1 MRVVLLAFV
10 LITLTAG
17 TGAAER
23 VWVNSIAVGEYD
35 ITWSYTETF
44 SGADSAAYRMSIDE
58 EFGDNDSFITSWE
71 LRKLDGEMR
80 KRLRSSI
87 NSEFDV
93 RIETPYLNTGN
104 NGIEVIDV
112 DASLS
117 AGIIGKTNLSDTI
130 VNRYRVSYRFKNS
143 IFNASSIWFLGQARS
158 PVTITLLPGLD
169 VTEVRGM
176 DNVTKR
182 MDAHTEISGFFTEI
196 SPNVSRDRG
205 EIILGLSKN
214 TSVKVSPEI
223 YILNVTVPENTPVDG
238 ILSKIKDA
246 SLLGLGILLILWIY
260 VFKIRKK

>member
-1 MRVVLLAFV
+1 MRAVLLAFV

-17 TGAAER
+17 IGAAER
-23 VWVNSIAVGEYD
+23 VWVNSIAIGEYD
-35 ITWSYTETF
+35 ITWSYAETF
-44 SGADSAAYRMSIDE
+44 SDADSIAYRMSIDE
-58 EFGDNDSFITSWE
+58 EFGDNDSFIASWE

-87 NSEFDV
+87 DSEFDI
-93 RIETPYLNTGN
+93 RIDNETG
-104 NGIEVIDV
+104 GIEVTDV

-117 AGIIGKTNLSDTI
+117 TGIIGKIDLSDTI

-158 PVTITLLPGLD
+158 PVTIILPPGLD

-176 DNVTKR
+176 ENVTKK
-182 MDAHTEISGFFTEI
+182 MGAHTEISGFFTEI
-196 SPNVSRDRG
+196 SPNVSKERG
-205 EIILGLSKN
+205 EITLGLSRN

-223 YILNVTVPENTPVDG
+223 YILNVTVPKNTPVDG
-238 ILSKIKDA
+238 ILSKIRDA

-260 VFKIRKK
+260 VFKIKRK

>member
-1 MRVVLLAFV
+1 MRVVLLALI
-10 LITLTAG
+10 LITLSSS

-23 VWVNSIAVGEYD
+23 GWVNHIAIGEYD
-35 ITWSYTETF
+35 IIWSYTEIF
-44 SGADSAAYRMSIDE
+44 SGADSIVYRASIDE
-58 EFGDNDSFITSWE
+58 EFGDNDSFIASWE
-71 LRKLDGEMR
+71 LLKLDKEMR

-87 NSEFDV
+87 DSEFDV
-93 RIETPYLNTGN
+93 RIDNETG
-104 NGIEVIDV
+104 GIEVIDV

-117 AGIIGKTNLSDTI
+117 TGIIGKTHLSDTI

-169 VTEVRGM
+169 VTDVRGM
-176 DNVTKR
+176 DNVTKT
-182 MDAHTEISGFFTEI
+182 HKEISGFFTEI

-205 EIILGLSKN
+205 EITLSLLKN

-223 YILNVTVPENTPVDG
+223 YILNVTVQKNAPVDG
-238 ILSKIKDA
+238 IISKIRDV

>member
-1 MRVVLLAFV
+1 MRVVLLALL

-17 TGAAER
+17 IGAAER
-23 VWVNSIAVGEYD
+23 VWVNNIAVGEYD

-58 EFGDNDSFITSWE
+58 EFGDNDSFIASWE
-71 LRKLDGEMR
+71 LLKLDEEMR

-87 NSEFDV
+87 DSEFDV
-93 RIETPYLNTGN
+93 RINSETG
-104 NGIEVIDV
+104 GIEVTDV
-112 DASLS
+112 DAALS
-117 AGIIGKTNLSDTI
+117 TGIIGKTNLSDTV

-143 IFNASSIWFLGQARS
+143 IINASSIWFLGQARS
-158 PVTITLLPGLD
+158 PVTIILPPGLD
-169 VTEVRGM
+169 VTGVSGM
-176 DNVTKR
+176 DNVTKK

-205 EIILGLSKN
+205 EITMGLSKN

-223 YILNVTVPENTPVDG
+223 YILNVTISKNAPVDG